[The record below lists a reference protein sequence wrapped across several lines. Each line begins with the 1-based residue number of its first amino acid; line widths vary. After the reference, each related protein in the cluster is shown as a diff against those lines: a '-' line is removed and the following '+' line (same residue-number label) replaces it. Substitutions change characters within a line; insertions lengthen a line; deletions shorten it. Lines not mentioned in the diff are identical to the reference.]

1 MDASRAISSVV
12 NIAGYDFSGPFLMS
26 KHLHSMRGI
35 YVILDVLPDE
45 SWTVI
50 DLGIADDVR
59 TAVEK
64 NDRRLH
70 WQEHSRGSL
79 AAAAL
84 YSHRQ
89 ADWDN
94 ELFIHAKVRSQHLTA
109 TEEPDLSNR
118 DSE

>member
-12 NIAGYDFSGPFLMS
+12 IIAGYEFSGPFLMS

-45 SWTVI
+45 SWKVI

-64 NDRRLH
+64 NDRRPR
-70 WQEHSRGSL
+70 WQEHSRGTL

-89 ADWDN
+89 ADWDS
-94 ELFIHAKVRSQHLTA
+94 ELFIHGKVRRQYRPPCRL
-109 TEEPDLSNR
+109 
-118 DSE
+118 